1 MDSRPPVTIV
11 IPVADG
17 DREWLS
23 LALDLTIIPATWD
36 ILLCGPEPIS
46 RIEQQT
52 LAYLRR
58 FVRVRWVVSERS
70 RAGKLNLG
78 GDEALGS
85 YVWFLH
91 ADSRVDFRCFDT
103 LATRIARK
111 DDALLFFRLQFLAD
125 GPRRTRLNEWGAR
138 LRSEYLRIPF
148 GDQGFVLSKA
158 LWQRLGR
165 FREDVPYGEDHL
177 LVWRAHQLGVA
188 VEPLPTAI
196 RSSARKYRD
205 QGWRHTTARHVAI
218 TLRQALPEL
227 RQLLKR
233 LFWQVLRSKAE
244 RLPWQREARPA
255 SHQESPAQKSPSL
268 WQGARAYAS
277 RSSGEDQVSSEG
289 GQGEASRAILNSTN
303 VSTNESNRD
312 L

>member
-23 LALDLTIIPATWD
+23 LALDLTIIPASWD

-58 FVRVRWVVSERS
+58 FVRVRWLVSERS

-103 LATRIARK
+103 LAARIARK

-125 GPRRTRLNEWGAR
+125 GPRRTRLNAWGAR

-188 VEPLPTAI
+188 VEPLPAAI

-205 QGWRHTTARHVAI
+205 QGWRQTTARHVAI

-227 RQLLKR
+227 QQLLWHLLR
-233 LFWQVLRSKAE
+233 HLLRSKIKS
-244 RLPWQREARPA
+244 RLPWLKETSP
-255 SHQESPAQKSPSL
+255 SQESPAERPPS
-268 WQGARAYAS
+268 QGARAYAS
-277 RSSGEDQVSSEG
+277 PASSAMSARNEG
-289 GQGEASRAILNSTN
+289 SQGEARRVSHDRTQASTK
-303 VSTNESNRD
+303 ESNRD